1 MMKIKLL
8 LLFAFACFALSCS
21 SPVKPGALY
30 GKWQYVKIE
39 HPHTNAPDIAADELK
54 KQAASIEFSSNN
66 TFVIMWGG
74 KILSHGKF
82 ATEDRKILIKEEL
95 PDGTTRSFPFYISE
109 LTAREIVF
117 ETKSG
122 MYSKVTAVKE

>member
-1 MMKIKLL
+1 MMNIKLL
-8 LLFAFACFALSCS
+8 LLFASACFALSCTR
-21 SPVKPGALY
+21 PVKPGDLY
-30 GKWQYVKIE
+30 GKWRYIKIE
-39 HPHTNAPDIAADELK
+39 HPHTDAPDIAADELK

-74 KILSHGKF
+74 KMLSHGKF
-82 ATEDRKILIKEEL
+82 TTEDNKILIKEEL

-109 LTAREIVF
+109 LTAKEMLF